1 MTEKE
6 YQQAKKELLN
16 KSKNKG
22 LDLWEKVFAQFGIDT
37 EKAKTSG
44 VYVEELGGYVI
55 LYFDKE
61 QDQWLIKNICP
72 KTN

>member
-1 MTEKE
+1 MTDKE
-6 YQQAKKELLN
+6 YQQAKKDLLS

-22 LDLWEKVFAQFGIDT
+22 LDLWEKVFAQFNIDT

-72 KTN
+72 KAN